1 MKYIQEKLN
10 DILSKYEDDA
20 GAGNYNLTRL
30 VRFDHKEKKAVRYE
44 IIDEIKDFF
53 ESNNIDYKMSFL
65 RVYNDHWNN
74 NFLSLNIAYLDGENG
89 ENGENLELKSVT
101 VESPYTA
108 DSEEIVAP
116 IIFDGT
122 KDILERNN
130 YLNRDKCNIN
140 NIWDELEKKNLKFS
154 LSFDTS
160 KNPYEYDTLSIAR
173 LDESNTIQLGSVVII
188 HK

>member
-10 DILSKYEDDA
+10 DILSKYVEA

-30 VRFDHKEKKAVRYE
+30 VRFGHKEKKAVRYE

-74 NFLSLNIAYLDGENG
+74 NFLSLNIAYLDGEN
-89 ENGENLELKSVT
+89 LELKSVT
-101 VESPYTA
+101 VKSPYTA

-116 IIFDGT
+116 IIFDDT

-130 YLNRDKCNIN
+130 YLNRDKCNMN

-173 LDESNTIQLGSVVII
+173 LDESNTIQLESVVII